1 MRKKPFS
8 GNFVGALSWWLL
20 SAAWVMVLFYFSG
33 QNGADSSQLSGNL
46 ARWLLDRMPFLNLA
60 PAVFEHYLR
69 KTAHFGIFAVEGF
82 LIRVALYRTRPRK
95 FWNLPLAM
103 APCALL
109 AVANELHQRLSPGR
123 SCSYLDMGI
132 DTAGALAGALAG
144 SLACWMAES
153 LRVRRAY
160 GELTRR
166 QKERK

>member
-8 GNFVGALSWWLL
+8 GNFVGALIWWLL

-123 SCSYLDMGI
+123 SCS
-132 DTAGALAGALAG
+132 
-144 SLACWMAES
+144 
-153 LRVRRAY
+153 
-160 GELTRR
+160 
-166 QKERK
+166 

>member
-1 MRKKPFS
+1 
-8 GNFVGALSWWLL
+8 
-20 SAAWVMVLFYFSG
+20 
-33 QNGADSSQLSGNL
+33 
-46 ARWLLDRMPFLNLA
+46 MPFLNLA

-82 LIRVALYRTRPRK
+82 LIRVALYRTRPRR

-109 AVANELHQRLSPGR
+109 AVANELHQRLSPDR

-144 SLACWMAES
+144 SLVCWMAES

>member
-8 GNFVGALSWWLL
+8 GNFVGALIWWLL

-33 QNGADSSQLSGNL
+33 QDGADSSQLSGNL

-69 KTAHFGIFAVEGF
+69 KTAH
-82 LIRVALYRTRPRK
+82 
-95 FWNLPLAM
+95 
-103 APCALL
+103 
-109 AVANELHQRLSPGR
+109 
-123 SCSYLDMGI
+123 LDMGI
-132 DTAGALAGALAG
+132 ETAGALAGALAG